1 MLDARTTVVVMFC
14 QKCRTPLK
22 LDTSLQDLNPTA
34 LKLLVEASSR
44 PLQEPTDKAPSSRP
58 LYTAEQKQLYDEAS
72 RASGAATFQQGAP
85 TLRDGDHK
93 HGRSSSSQDKNGM
106 SYIMLTESQAGPSTP
121 RQHKRQD
128 ESRNGSRRRSRGG
141 SSGAETDGPLSSKM
155 ETTARLFEILSS
167 RSDIDHPICVECT
180 DLLIEGMEKRLANAT
195 KERDAYASF
204 LKNAN
209 ADLPTDEERLKTENE
224 LRVVQ
229 EQEAAAF
236 AELEQLEAEKAEL
249 EQELASFELKARE
262 LDREE
267 DAFWQERNAFSR
279 VLSEYQDQRDS
290 LNLRYDHDSQQL
302 EKLSRTNVYNDTFNI
317 SHDKDGFG
325 TINGLRLGRSS
336 KRSVDWAEINAAW
349 GQALLLLFVVAEK
362 LDFDFKGHELHPM
375 GSCSYITKFDT
386 SPPSQNSSK
395 QNSTKLELY
404 YTSDLPF
411 TLGIMHRSFDGAMI
425 AFLECVRQL
434 AMHIEK
440 ITVDTDHPQKLKTT
454 IKKDMIDD
462 VSIKLASFSG
472 TDQWARALKLTLYS
486 CKWCLAYTS
495 NRDVQRN
502 GNG

>member
-1 MLDARTTVVVMFC
+1 MFC

-34 LKLLVEASSR
+34 LKLLVEASSKS
-44 PLQEPTDKAPSSRP
+44 LQDTSDQAASSRP
-58 LYTAEQKQLYDEAS
+58 LYTAEQKQIYDEAS
-72 RASGAATFQQGAP
+72 RASGLPTFEQGAS
-85 TLRDGDHK
+85 TSRNDAHK

-106 SYIMLTESQAGPSTP
+106 SFIMLTESQAGPSISK
-121 RQHKRQD
+121 QQKGKD
-128 ESRNGSRRRSRGG
+128 ESRSGSRRRSRGG
-141 SSGAETDGPLSSKM
+141 SSGAEADGPLSSKM
-155 ETTARLFEILSS
+155 ETTARLFEVLSS

-209 ADLPTDEERLKTENE
+209 ADLPTDEERRQTEDELK
-224 LRVVQ
+224 VVRQQ
-229 EQEAAAF
+229 EETAF
-236 AELEQLEAEKAEL
+236 AELELLEAEKAGL
-249 EQELASFELKARE
+249 EQELANLEVEARE

-325 TINGLRLGRSS
+325 TINGLRLGRNS

-349 GQALLLLFVVAEK
+349 GQALLLLVVVAEK
-362 LDFDFKGHELHPM
+362 LDFNFKGHELHPM

-386 SPPSQNSSK
+386 SPPAQSNSK

-411 TLGIMHRSFDGAMI
+411 TLGIMHRSFDSAMI

-440 ITVDTDHPQKLKTT
+440 TTSDTDHPQRLKTV

-495 NRDVQRN
+495 NRDVQRS